1 MEKQIVNNQDFINLL
16 REKLT
21 KGNKRSIHLN
31 VLPRNSA
38 TRIDL
43 TEVELIDRKFSEKFL
58 EKLLK
63 YPKFKL
69 DITFD
74 KNFDFN
80 ELDELTLAKTQ
91 KAIRRLK
98 SIGKQNKDYFLEHGI
113 EPFGFGFP
121 IIYKRD
127 KSDPKS
133 IIKAPLLIW
142 SLEIEENRQF
152 SNKWTIK
159 REEDFPIYFNDVLL
173 SHIERDENIKIDTIS
188 KEFLED
194 SIIDSNELVE
204 LTQEF
209 LHRFGSELEDNIIS
223 DKIFDVSH
231 SEKLL
236 TKSDLITDKP
246 TISGSGVFGLFIN
259 QKQSIIEDVKK
270 LSKQIESHGDDLI
283 SDDFK
288 VNPFSS
294 VATDPSQQA
303 VLNNISGNNK
313 IIIHGPPGTGKSQ
326 SLTAII
332 TNALANKAK
341 CLIVCEKRTALD
353 VIYNNLSE
361 VGLEVLCG
369 LIEDTSKDRRKIV
382 DKARETID
390 NVLQTKYR
398 YTNYSFEKHSY
409 QRMLEDVKKIAFS
422 LNDLHKKIDNKIL
435 GDTNWSNIVGQFLKI
450 INTNE
455 SYNQLERELPND
467 QFTFTED
474 EYNLLKEI
482 VHETQSL
489 NNEYNAIESSLEKL
503 DYSYFSDKQYLDIKS
518 FFNQQI
524 PELSEHINKNL
535 SLLPKDKKE
544 YSKNKVSFL
553 SLFSKKHKSIKEH
566 YQDYVSLI
574 DKITGLGSFQL
585 NLTPEITYQRIEEQ
599 LSNFLE
605 LLSKINAEQNKV
617 NSFVKWHQFK
627 HKLTADQKTLVT
639 SLLHTKEDFIDT
651 FNAWYF
657 NRILNNNYIPEIS
670 NNESLPTKLIQG
682 FEELKKENTKNALH
696 YWQEKRIE
704 SVYRYNNQNEYL
716 NAKQLYAKVSRN
728 TKKKSLRQIIKKDF
742 ELFTDLFPV
751 LLVNPSVCS
760 SLFDLKENLFDVV
773 IFDEASQLRIEDT
786 FCALIR
792 GKIKVISGDEQQMPP
807 SSYFSSTDYS
817 LDTEDFNDEDEELE
831 KKDAIIDLANK
842 ESLLEYASDLNYFDT
857 YLDIHYRSK
866 HPDLIDFSNAAF
878 YSNRLTPMPA
888 FDEYKAI
895 RFIPVDG
902 LYDNQVN
909 VLEAK
914 QVIKILKEN
923 IFENE
928 NDELPS
934 VGIATF
940 NLHQRNLI
948 WDFINKE
955 AKADYSFGHKI
966 ERLFEKGLFIKNL
979 ENIQGDERDIII
991 LSTTFGINKNG
1002 IFSERF
1008 GPLNIKSKGHR
1019 LLNVIITRAKYQLF
1033 ICTSFPTDK
1042 IQQYKEHIPNY
1053 GNVGRG
1059 VLYAYLAYAKAI
1071 EEKDHESKQFILDL
1085 LSQNGITRKDYNEYN
1100 TLFGTESPFEQEVV
1114 DCLIN
1119 NGIPTDRIEL
1129 QHKCGGFRIDIVL
1142 KSKITGKPVIAI
1154 ECDGASF
1161 HSSNEAYMWDV
1172 FRQKQLEGYGF
1183 KFYRIWST
1191 NWWQNQE
1198 NEIKQLLDF
1207 IRQFDSSDN
1216 SAIDTAKFIILSDK
1230 EIESLKQQELAV
1242 ERESIVEL
1250 LNLKNYKK
1258 MKIKFSDSQQLKMDV
1273 NGKIQTIYKN
1283 SPLAKVVIGN
1293 KIGDVCEIEH
1303 SGELYKIIGIN

>member
-43 TEVELIDRKFSEKFL
+43 TELELIDNNFSEKFL

-63 YPKFKL
+63 FSKFKL
-69 DITFD
+69 DVTFD

-80 ELDELTLAKTQ
+80 ELDEMALGKTQ

-133 IIKAPLLIW
+133 IIKAPFLIW

-173 SHIERDENIKIDTIS
+173 SHIERDENIKIDPIS

-194 SIIDSNELVE
+194 SIIDSHELLE
-204 LTQEF
+204 LTKEF
-209 LHRFGSELEDNIIS
+209 LHRFGSELDDNTIS
-223 DKIFDVSH
+223 DKIFNICH

-236 TKSDLITDKP
+236 TKCDLITDKP
-246 TISGSGVFGLFIN
+246 AITGSGVFGLYIN

-270 LSKQIESHGDDLI
+270 LSEKIESHNEELI
-283 SDDFK
+283 NEEFNI
-288 VNPFSS
+288 NPFSS
-294 VATDPSQQA
+294 VATDPSQQS
-303 VLNNISGNNK
+303 VLNNISGNKK

-390 NVLQTKYR
+390 DVLQTKYK
-398 YTNYSFEKHSY
+398 YTNYHFDKNAYH
-409 QRMLEDVKKIAFS
+409 RMLKEVKQIAFS
-422 LNDLHKKIDNKIL
+422 LNCLHRQIDNKLL
-435 GDTNWSNIVGQFLKI
+435 GDTNWSSIVGQFLKI
-450 INTNE
+450 TKSNE
-455 SYNQLERELPND
+455 SFNQLERKLPND
-467 QFTFTED
+467 QFTFTEN
-474 EYNLLKEI
+474 EYIILKDI
-482 VHETQSL
+482 VGEAQDL
-489 NNEYNAIESSLEKL
+489 YNEYNEVDSSLEKL
-503 DYSYFSDKQYLDIKS
+503 NYSSFVDKQYLDVKS

-524 PELSEHINKNL
+524 PEISELINKNL
-535 SLLPKDKKE
+535 AQLPKEQKE
-544 YSKNKVSFL
+544 YAKNTVNLL
-553 SLFSKKHKSIKEH
+553 SIFSEKYKNIKIH
-566 YQDYVSLI
+566 YQDYLSIIDHVVSLGNFQ
-574 DKITGLGSFQL
+574 ITL
-585 NLTPEITYQRIEEQ
+585 NSETNYQNIEEQ

-605 LLSKINAEQNKV
+605 ILSKIVEEQKKF
-617 NSFVKWHQFK
+617 NSFIKWHYFK
-627 HKLTADQKTLVT
+627 NNLTQVQKDLVD
-639 SLLHTKEDFIDT
+639 SLIQTNEEFIET

-657 NRILNNNYIPEIS
+657 NRILSNNYIPEIS
-670 NNESLPTKLIQG
+670 NKKSLPNKLIKG

-704 SVYRYNNQNEYL
+704 SVYRYNSQNEIL
-716 NAKQLYAKVSRN
+716 NAKQLFAKVSRN
-728 TKKKSLRQIIKKDF
+728 SKKKTLRQIIKKDF

-760 SLFDLKENLFDVV
+760 SLFELKENLFDVV

-817 LDTEDFNDEDEELE
+817 LDTDDFHDENEVLE

-895 RFIPVDG
+895 RYISVDG

-914 QVIKILKEN
+914 QVILILKEN
-923 IFENE
+923 IFENSKG
-928 NDELPS
+928 ELPS

-940 NLHQRNLI
+940 NIHQRNLI

-955 AKADYSFGHKI
+955 AKADCDFGHKI
-966 ERLFEKGLFIKNL
+966 EHLFEKGLFIKNL
-979 ENIQGDERDIII
+979 ENIQGDERDVII

-1002 IFSERF
+1002 VFSERF
-1008 GPLNIKSKGHR
+1008 GPLNVKSKGHR
-1019 LLNVIITRAKYQLF
+1019 LLNVIITRAKFQLF
-1033 ICTSFPTDK
+1033 ICTSFPTD
-1042 IQQYKEHIPNY
+1042 IVQQFKEHIPNY

-1071 EEKDHESKQFILDL
+1071 ENKDYKSKQFILDI
-1085 LSQNGITRKDYNEYN
+1085 LSQNGITRKDSNNYN

-1114 DCLIN
+1114 DCLLN
-1119 NGIPTDRIEL
+1119 NGIPKDRIEL
-1129 QHKCGGFRIDIVL
+1129 QHKCGGFRIDIVVNSI
-1142 KSKITGKPVIAI
+1142 KSGKPVIAI

-1198 NEIKQLLDF
+1198 NEIKKLLNF
-1207 IRQFDSSDN
+1207 IRQFDNGDN
-1216 SAIDTAKFIILSDK
+1216 SAKNSAKFITLSDK
-1230 EIESLKQQELAV
+1230 EIECLRKQEIAV
-1242 ERESIVEL
+1242 EKESIVEL
-1250 LNLKNYKK
+1250 LNLKNDKK
-1258 MKIKFSDSQQLKMDV
+1258 LKIKFSNNQQLKM
-1273 NGKIQTIYKN
+1273 GKDGGLQTIYEK

-1293 KIGDVCEIEH
+1293 KVGDVCEIEH
-1303 SGELYKIIGIN
+1303 SGELYKIVGVN